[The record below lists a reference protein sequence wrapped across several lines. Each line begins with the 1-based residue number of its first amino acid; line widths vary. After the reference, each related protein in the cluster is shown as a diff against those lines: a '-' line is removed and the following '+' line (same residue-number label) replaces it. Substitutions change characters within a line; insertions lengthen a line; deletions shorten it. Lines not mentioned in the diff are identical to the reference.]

1 MLIFVANIPFRSR
14 KKDLEELFKQYGS
27 VEKAYIIY
35 DRATRRSKG
44 YGFVEM
50 PDENHAKEAMEKLN
64 GYELNGKILVV
75 TEAVSKKKDTEQETE
90 IKTDTTI
97 EIETKSE
104 TETEF

>member
-35 DRATRRSKG
+35 DKVRRRSKG

-50 PDENHAKEAMEKLN
+50 PDEDEAREAIEKLN
-64 GYELNGKILVV
+64 GYELNDKKLVV
-75 TEAVSKKKDTEQETE
+75 EESNSKKTE
-90 IKTDTTI
+90 KPI
-97 EIETKSE
+97 EEKE
-104 TETEF
+104 KNNE